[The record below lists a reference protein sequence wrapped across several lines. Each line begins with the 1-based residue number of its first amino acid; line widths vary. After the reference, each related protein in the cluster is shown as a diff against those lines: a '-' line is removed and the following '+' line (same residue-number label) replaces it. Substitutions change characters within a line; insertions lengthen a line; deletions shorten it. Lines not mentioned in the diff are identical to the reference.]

1 MTKIIIKKREVLLGV
16 VSVSSEDFRDADKVD
31 ALIKNK
37 LLDKISKQTPTFSTI
52 QELFL
57 HYWNAYGLEVFP
69 LDIEGELE
77 LVDDMTYGLVRF
89 PLDNNGIQKGLI
101 RPYQAGGVAELG
113 KVVLDYMYIPSED
126 FLSGISEMSLD
137 LPLRTAEVENMTEYL
152 RTRGVNI
159 EIVNYHE

>member
-1 MTKIIIKKREVLLGV
+1 
-16 VSVSSEDFRDADKVD
+16 
-31 ALIKNK
+31 
-37 LLDKISKQTPTFSTI
+37 
-52 QELFL
+52 
-57 HYWNAYGLEVFP
+57 
-69 LDIEGELE
+69 
-77 LVDDMTYGLVRF
+77 MTYGLVRF
-89 PLDNNGIQKGLI
+89 PLDNNGIQKGII

>member
-16 VSVSSEDFRDADKVD
+16 VSVSSEDFRDVNKVD

-37 LLDKISKQTPTFSTI
+37 LLDKISKQTPTFSAI

-57 HYWNAYGLEVFP
+57 HYWNAYGLE
-69 LDIEGELE
+69 
-77 LVDDMTYGLVRF
+77 VDDMTYGLVRF
-89 PLDNNGIQKGLI
+89 PLDNNGIQKGLL

>member
-1 MTKIIIKKREVLLGV
+1 MTNIIIKKREVLLGV
-16 VSVSSEDFRDADKVD
+16 VDASEINLRDVTQIDS
-31 ALIKNK
+31 LIKNK
-37 LLDKISKQTPTFSTI
+37 LLNKINISTPTFNTI

-57 HYWNAYGLEVFP
+57 HYWNAYGLEVFL
-69 LDIEGELE
+69 LDLDGDSD
-77 LVDDMTYGLVRF
+77 LVDDNSYGLARL
-89 PLDNNGIQKGLI
+89 PLDNNGIQKGILKAYTI
-101 RPYQAGGVAELG
+101 GGVAELG